1 MSRYPRRSVS
11 HGVPFALAVLACQPS
26 TTSKPPEGGGGGGGD
41 ASQPT
46 PASIIAASQ
55 LPKTHDALPGDPMA
69 VSVHRLANGLTVYI
83 STDRQKPRFSAWV
96 AVRTGSRNDP
106 AASTGLAHYLE
117 HMLFKGTDQLGTLDF
132 AAERPHIERIQQLY
146 ADLRA
151 TTDPE
156 RRRQITAEIDAT
168 NQKVAATAIPNELDR
183 TYAELGIG
191 GLNAFTSWD
200 ETVYISDVPSNRL
213 EAWASVEVERFKDPV
228 FRLFFTEME
237 AVYEEK
243 NLSLD
248 SPLDRTFEALT
259 RGLFPRHPYG
269 TQSTIGEIEH
279 LKVPAYQDTVDY
291 FKRWYLP
298 NNMAV
303 LLAGDIDA
311 KTALPVLE
319 RTLGTLAPAPLTA
332 PEPGSLAPI
341 TARVQSEVVGE
352 GEQEVWL
359 SWATVPQ
366 RHADEPALTVLD
378 WVLDNSTSGL
388 LNVALELSQKVP
400 DASASTTFLH
410 EAGWVTLRAQLR
422 EGQTHAEVEKLLLE
436 VIDRLRKGEFSQADL
451 DAIRLHQEIARKREL
466 ENSGAR
472 VYKMLNA
479 FITRRDWTDVVER
492 EERLRKVTREDVIRV
507 AKQYLGPAYSAV
519 YRKAGKPEVAKIEKP
534 TMTPVKIESDRRSAF
549 AEQVLKMPAA
559 EMKPEWLVEG
569 THYKHVDLPA
579 GPMIAVKNERNDLF
593 SVLYRFERGH
603 ERERLLCHALDVVEA
618 SGAADLSPEA
628 LKKRLFALG
637 TKVRFSCGSDASFVM
652 IEGIDA
658 GMEASLALVD
668 TWLRQVK
675 IDPATLK
682 ARADN
687 VISQRR
693 DAMEEPDSL
702 AEAAE
707 AFALHGPKS
716 EYLSE
721 PTNAQ
726 IAGAKPDALA
736 KLAREYLD
744 HTHRTIY
751 FGPRSAED
759 AAKVVGLGKAH
770 RKVAPRRAETYRK
783 VSRPT
788 FYFTHRDVAK
798 STIALALPLGVQPRA
813 EKPAA
818 SAFTEYFSGAM
829 NSLLFQEMREARG
842 LVYYSWGAVATG
854 ARPVDAW
861 ALRGG
866 LGTQSDKTVDALTT
880 YFELVKRPIDKVRFA
895 SAKASLDQEFRGSR
909 VDPRYTGWSVLAWD
923 EMGEAR
929 DPRPERWAAIGALT
943 PEQLQAYVARYATI
957 PATVGV
963 VGNRERIDL
972 AGLRKLGEVVEVAP
986 EKLFSYGP
994 FPKKDAAPTAAA
1006 PAAAPPAPVAPAAP
1020 AAPAK

>member
-1 MSRYPRRSVS
+1 MFRHSRHLSSP
-11 HGVPFALAVLACQPS
+11 GVALALAVIACQPS
-26 TTSKPPEGGGGGGGD
+26 NTTKPPEGGGGAGGG
-41 ASQPT
+41 AAAQST

-55 LPKTHDALPGDPMA
+55 LPKTHEALPGDPMG

-117 HMLFKGTDQLGTLDF
+117 HMLFKGSDQLGTLDF

-146 ADLRA
+146 ADLRG

-183 TYAELGIG
+183 VYAELGIS

-213 EAWASVEVERFKDPV
+213 EAWAGVESERFKDPV

-269 TQSTIGEIEH
+269 TQTTIGEIEH

-291 FKRWYLP
+291 FKRWYVP

-319 RTLGTLAPAPLTA
+319 RTLGTLAPAPLSA

-341 TARVQSEVVGE
+341 TARVASEVVGE

-366 RHADEPALTVLD
+366 RDADEPALTVMD

-388 LNVALELSQKVP
+388 LPVALELSQKVP
-400 DASASTTFLH
+400 DAGSSTTFLN

-422 EGQTHAEVEKLLLE
+422 EGQTHAEVEKLLLD

-466 ENSGAR
+466 ENSTAR
-472 VYKMLNA
+472 VYKMMNA
-479 FITRRDWTDVVER
+479 FINRRDWSEVVER

-507 AKQYLGPAYSAV
+507 ANKYLGPAYSAV
-519 YRKAGKPEVAKIEKP
+519 YRKAGKPTVAKIEKP
-534 TMTPVKIESDRRSAF
+534 TMTPVKIDADRRSAF

-593 SVLYRFERGH
+593 AVVYRFERGH
-603 ERERLLCHALDVVEA
+603 ERERLLCHALEVVEA
-618 SGAADLSPEA
+618 SGAGDMSPEA
-628 LKKRLFALG
+628 LKKKLFALG
-637 TKVRFSCGSDASFVM
+637 TTVRFFCSSSASFMMVD
-652 IEGIDA
+652 GIDA

-668 TWLRQVK
+668 TWLRQIK
-675 IDPATLK
+675 IDPATLAAK
-682 ARADN
+682 AEN

-702 AEAAE
+702 ADAAG
-707 AFALHGPKS
+707 AFALYGPKS
-716 EYLSE
+716 EYLLE

-726 IAGAKPDALA
+726 ISGAKPDALA

-751 FGPRSAED
+751 FGPRAAED
-759 AAKVVGLGKAH
+759 AAKAVGLGKAH
-770 RKVAPRRAETYRK
+770 RKVAPRRAETFRK

-788 FYFTHRDVAK
+788 FFFAHRDVAK
-798 STIALALPLGVQPRA
+798 STITLALPAGVQTRA

-818 SAFTEYFSGAM
+818 TAFTEYFSGAM

-842 LVYYSWGAVATG
+842 LVYYSWGAVTPG

-880 YFELVKRPIDKVRFA
+880 YFELIKRPIDKVRFA
-895 SAKASLDQEFRGSR
+895 SAKAALDQEFRSSR
-909 VDPRYTGWSVLAWD
+909 VDPRNSGWAVMTWD
-923 EMGEAR
+923 EQGEAR
-929 DPRPERWAAIGALT
+929 DPRPERWEAIGAMT
-943 PEQLQAYVARYATI
+943 PEQLQAYVARYAKI
-957 PATVGV
+957 PPTVGL
-963 VGNRERIDL
+963 VGNRERVDL
-972 AGLRKLGEVVEVAP
+972 GGLRKLGEVVEVAP

-994 FPKKDAAPTAAA
+994 FPKKEAAAPPAAPAAAA
-1006 PAAAPPAPVAPAAP
+1006 PAAAPGL
-1020 AAPAK
+1020 AK